1 MTTPIE
7 NSRRWLAQRRDPPI
21 LTGLPLLLLV
31 ILSTVVLGGALLG
44 LALHLLEI
52 RSIYSRLL
60 PDLGGWHYAS
70 VCAAAGLSEAICIA
84 WFQRVTGYD

>member
-1 MTTPIE
+1 MIPIE

-21 LTGLPLLLLV
+21 LTGLLLLWLL
-31 ILSTVVLGGALLG
+31 ILSTVVFSGALLG

-52 RSIYSRLL
+52 SSVYSQLL
-60 PDLGGWHYAS
+60 PGLGGWHYAA

-84 WFQRVTGYD
+84 WFQRATGYV